1 MPPTKLSDTDKQ
13 EILALYRQTEE
24 TTSSLAERF
33 AVSTSTISRILKQT
47 LAETE
52 YDSLIQQK
60 RSGSNRAES
69 KAALAASSDVSQ
81 LMLPDPIVPTAVAEP
96 SDEVELALESE
107 ALAATEMESDD
118 PDESGSVRRQ
128 RKRSSTAIAKPV
140 KPAPIIKPSVAA
152 SVLAPVLAS
161 PAEAEDESLELDTN
175 NIAPVS
181 SRKRK
186 GVAAEAPVLAELEAV
201 ERDILKKEKV
211 FDDLEDED
219 DEDDDLEEEEL
230 EDDDDD
236 DDDDLAA
243 DADELDNLASMHIP
257 LGKPLHILPLSEAA
271 IPRICYLVVDRT
283 SDLVTR
289 PLKDFAE
296 LGQIPEHEVQEKT
309 LPVFDNHRV
318 AKRFMRRMQRVV
330 KIPDGRVFLKVGS
343 YLQAKGITR
352 LLIDG
357 QVYSL

>member
-1 MPPTKLSDTDKQ
+1 MPPTKLSNTDKQ

-33 AVSTSTISRILKQT
+33 DVSTSTISRILKQT

-52 YDSLIQQK
+52 YDILIQQK
-60 RSGSNRAES
+60 RSGSNRAEA
-69 KAALAASSDVSQ
+69 KAALAGSSDVAQ
-81 LMLPDPIVPTAVAEP
+81 LMLPDPVVLTAVAEP
-96 SDEVELALESE
+96 PSDQVEIGPGSE
-107 ALAATEMESDD
+107 ALAAAAEIESDD
-118 PDESGSVRRQ
+118 PDESGSARRQ
-128 RKRSSTAIAKPV
+128 RKRSSTAIAKPA
-140 KPAPIIKPSVAA
+140 KPAPIIKPSV
-152 SVLAPVLAS
+152 SAPFLAS
-161 PAEAEDESLELDTN
+161 PAEAEDGSLELNT

-181 SRKRK
+181 LSKRK
-186 GVAAEAPVLAELEAV
+186 VVAAEAPVLAELEAV

-219 DEDDDLEEEEL
+219 EDEDDDLEDEEL
-230 EDDDDD
+230 EDDDD

-243 DADELDNLASMHIP
+243 DADDLDNLASMHIP

>member
-1 MPPTKLSDTDKQ
+1 MPPTKLSNTDKQ

-33 AVSTSTISRILKQT
+33 DVSTSTISRILKQT

-52 YDSLIQQK
+52 YDILIQQK
-60 RSGSNRAES
+60 RSGSNRAEA
-69 KAALAASSDVSQ
+69 KAALAGSSDVAQ
-81 LMLPDPIVPTAVAEP
+81 LMLPDPVVLSAVAEPP
-96 SDEVELALESE
+96 SDEVETEPESE
-107 ALAATEMESDD
+107 ALAAAAEIESDD
-118 PDESGSVRRQ
+118 PDELGSVRRQ

-140 KPAPIIKPSVAA
+140 KPAPIIKPSVF
-152 SVLAPVLAS
+152 SAPVLAS
-161 PAEAEDESLELDTN
+161 PAEAEDGSLELNPT
-175 NIAPVS
+175 IAPVS
-181 SRKRK
+181 SSKRK
-186 GVAAEAPVLAELEAV
+186 VVAAEAPVLAELEAV

-219 DEDDDLEEEEL
+219 DDLEDEEL
-230 EDDDDD
+230 EDDDDDD

-243 DADELDNLASMHIP
+243 DADDLDNLASMHIP

-296 LGQIPEHEVQEKT
+296 LCQIPEHEVQEKT

>member
-33 AVSTSTISRILKQT
+33 DVSTSTISRILKQT
-47 LAETE
+47 LAEAE
-52 YDSLIQQK
+52 YDKLIQRK
-60 RSGSNRAES
+60 RSGANKGEAKIVLAE
-69 KAALAASSDVSQ
+69 ASGSSQ
-81 LMLPDPIVPTAVAEP
+81 LTLPEPSPTVATPIVSEMEIVMV
-96 SDEVELALESE
+96 DETSE
-107 ALAATEMESDD
+107 AAEIEPDASD
-118 PDESGSVRRQ
+118 PLRRQ
-128 RKRSSTAIAKPV
+128 RKRSSTTIDKPQ
-140 KPAPIIKPSVAA
+140 KPAPIIKPSV
-152 SVLAPVLAS
+152 SAPVLAN
-161 PAEAEDESLELDTN
+161 PTEAQEKSVELASDA
-175 NIAPVS
+175 APVGS
-181 SRKRK
+181 KKRK
-186 GVAAEAPVLAELEAV
+186 VVSAEAPVLAELEAV
-201 ERDILKKEKV
+201 ERDILKREQV
-211 FDDLEDED
+211 FDDLEEEDED
-219 DEDDDLEEEEL
+219 DLEDDDLE
-230 EDDDDD
+230 DDDDE

-243 DADELDNLASMHIP
+243 DSDELGNLASMHIP
-257 LGKPLHILPLSEAA
+257 VGKPLHILPLSEAA

-296 LGQIPEHEVQEKT
+296 LGQIPDHEVQEKT

>member
-1 MPPTKLSDTDKQ
+1 MPPTKLSNTDKQ

-33 AVSTSTISRILKQT
+33 DVSTSTISRILKQT

-52 YDSLIQQK
+52 YDILIQQK
-60 RSGSNRAES
+60 RSGPNRAEA
-69 KAALAASSDVSQ
+69 KAALAGSSDVAQ
-81 LMLPDPIVPTAVAEP
+81 LMLPDPVVPTAVAEP
-96 SDEVELALESE
+96 PSDEVEIEPASE
-107 ALAATEMESDD
+107 VLAAAAEVESDD
-118 PDESGSVRRQ
+118 PDELGSVRRQ

-140 KPAPIIKPSVAA
+140 KPAPIVKPSV
-152 SVLAPVLAS
+152 SAPVLAS
-161 PAEAEDESLELDTN
+161 PAEAEDGSLELNPT
-175 NIAPVS
+175 IAPVS
-181 SRKRK
+181 SSKRK
-186 GVAAEAPVLAELEAV
+186 VVAAEAPVLAELEAV

-219 DEDDDLEEEEL
+219 DDLEDEEL
-230 EDDDDD
+230 EDDDDDD

-243 DADELDNLASMHIP
+243 DADDLDNLASMHIP